1 MENSS
6 LPSNEDDDSYTDQ
19 FDPTFLNARREALI
33 IFCVWLVALCWCIPY
48 CYFNGYNVADPEN
61 IPTTLGMPSWVVWGI
76 AVPWIV
82 ADIFTVWFCFFYMK
96 DDDLGLSPEEL
107 AQQDQAGA

>member
-1 MENSS
+1 M
-6 LPSNEDDDSYTDQ
+6 
-19 FDPTFLNARREALI
+19 
-33 IFCVWLVALCWCIPY
+33 
-48 CYFNGYNVADPEN
+48 DPEN

>member
-1 MENSS
+1 
-6 LPSNEDDDSYTDQ
+6 
-19 FDPTFLNARREALI
+19 
-33 IFCVWLVALCWCIPY
+33 
-48 CYFNGYNVADPEN
+48 
-61 IPTTLGMPSWVVWGI
+61 MPSWVVWGI